1 MANITMDSLKKEG
14 SVRFYP
20 GMIEV
25 SALSFQE
32 ENLDLSNLVLRF
44 NGCYAANNSAICFVY
59 DNEIF
64 ITPYTRSTLCL
75 LLSAG
80 FHRSYFYVPF
90 SNGNYP
96 KFEQSKWNQLLEEAR
111 LNPFTRN

>member
-20 GMIEV
+20 GMI
-25 SALSFQE
+25 
-32 ENLDLSNLVLRF
+32 
-44 NGCYAANNSAICFVY
+44 

-96 KFEQSKWNQLLEEAR
+96 KFEQAKWNQLLEEAR